1 MFTGN
6 QQHQTFDIALI
17 NQTEATSFEQQPD
30 DYVDEATR
38 AARDLICSSA
48 PLIGSQLRCGIV
60 ISSRPPQA
68 EADLHEV
75 VEALTRWRNTP
86 VSKRDTVTLPSS
98 LEMEVELTSD
108 RSMGGVE
115 ELVEG

>member
-1 MFTGN
+1 M
-6 QQHQTFDIALI
+6 L
-17 NQTEATSFEQQPD
+17 
-30 DYVDEATR
+30 
-38 AARDLICSSA
+38 LCSSDW
-48 PLIGSQLRCGIV
+48 LSIKMWYSDFFT
-60 ISSRPPQA
+60 PPQA

-98 LEMEVELTSD
+98 LEMEVELTLD